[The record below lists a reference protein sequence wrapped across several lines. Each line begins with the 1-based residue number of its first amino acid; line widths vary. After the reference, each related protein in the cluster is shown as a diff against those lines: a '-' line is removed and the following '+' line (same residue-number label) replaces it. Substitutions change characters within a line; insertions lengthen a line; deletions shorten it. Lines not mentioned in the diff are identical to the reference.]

1 MNDLLLPGAGR
12 QRRSR
17 SLGKIYR
24 SCTYLHSDLVRLD
37 SNQREYQKFVR
48 TGSVVFTNLTHC
60 LTLKPFDMSQPRR
73 SLLLVSVE
81 SERANQIVSRS
92 TGRICF
98 CFLLSSHTNQDSSRA
113 RSAILQRM
121 HEMLPHSFDRSTRL
135 RCFNMAFDLR
145 AECLNVQSHSPLKIH
160 FLLGRSLLAICP
172 SPPFAWRRAS
182 RFAWCHAP
190 CRYHTSRVLS
200 RLRSGSDRFRSLELS
215 LRGPHD

>member
-145 AECLNVQSHSPLKIH
+145 AERTEPFSFKDSFFAGSFALSNLPFSSLCMETRQSLRLVS
-160 FLLGRSLLAICP
+160 RSLPL
-172 SPPFAWRRAS
+172 
-182 RFAWCHAP
+182 
-190 CRYHTSRVLS
+190 
-200 RLRSGSDRFRSLELS
+200 
-215 LRGPHD
+215 PHL